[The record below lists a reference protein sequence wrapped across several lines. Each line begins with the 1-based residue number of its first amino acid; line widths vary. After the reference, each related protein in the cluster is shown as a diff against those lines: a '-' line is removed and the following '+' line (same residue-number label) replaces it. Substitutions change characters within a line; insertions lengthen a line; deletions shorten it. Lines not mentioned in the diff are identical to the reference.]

1 VKDLL
6 RYDKMVEAALRG
18 VVREALARTAA
29 NGLPGAH
36 HFYITFKTGFDG
48 VEMPASLRAQHPED
62 MTIVLEH
69 QFWDLDVEENRFS
82 VTLSFAGKPE
92 RLVIPFEAILS
103 FADPAVKFGLQF
115 QQVAAANEQPEGEPP
130 AAEAPTRLEKPRA
143 AKADKADKRA
153 KSGDKA
159 GDKSPEKGAEVVTLD
174 QFRKK

>member
-1 VKDLL
+1 MKDLL

-48 VEMPASLRAQHPED
+48 VEMPASLRAQHPDD

-69 QFWDLDVEENRFS
+69 QFWDLDVEEERFG
-82 VTLSFAGKPE
+82 VTLSFASKPE

-115 QQVAAANEQPEGEPP
+115 QQVAAANEQAEDEPP
-130 AAEAPTRLEKPRA
+130 VAEIPTSLEKPRA
-143 AKADKADKRA
+143 AKADKRA
-153 KSGDKA
+153 KADDKP
-159 GDKSPEKGAEVVTLD
+159 GDKSPEKGAEVLTLD